1 MKICGR
7 NPKIFSRVRQFH
19 RRTDNKG
26 SAMVVVI
33 IAMAFIGI
41 LASVLMYMSLLNY
54 QMKVNNLKAKDNFY
68 SAETVLD
75 EVRTAM
81 GERVSASVG
90 SAYEL
95 VLKNY
100 EATSAEEKQNKL
112 RYYFLKDMQDYY
124 AVTGSVNINNY
135 DLTKLFNSLSSE
147 IKRGTVL
154 ETLNDSG
161 EVVYRMA
168 LDSSGSL
175 KVYVMTTDPVTGN
188 KERVET
194 TDIPTGR
201 FQLYT
206 DGLSFCG
213 LNASCTASRSFAAAE
228 IEIDSFPAFGAGQL
242 LASFAADGVSHAA
255 SPPISQIRA
264 PYGSRARRHLL
275 DSFAR
280 YSADHAPDDTQTLF
294 ISASFA
300 GSGIFTEFQ
309 PFCKSA
315 RTEISDFFASK
326 SSKEALNCAPCGD
339 SAKALSAISAES
351 GPTLFLSILIL
362 SDMRARSSPASFP
375 SASGAFSPTAALY
388 LSTFICMAPFFSPAA
403 AIFRKIFF
411 AGKSF

>member
-1 MKICGR
+1 
-7 NPKIFSRVRQFH
+7 
-19 RRTDNKG
+19 
-26 SAMVVVI
+26 MVVVI

-75 EVRTAM
+75 EIRTAM

-188 KERVET
+188 KETFLLRPESDLYGYRWLCVRDPDRYPGE
-194 TDIPTGR
+194 DAGYGFCTGS
-201 FQLYT
+201 
-206 DGLSFCG
+206 D
-213 LNASCTASRSFAAAE
+213 TAFHYGNLHG
-228 IEIDSFPAFGAGQL
+228 GAGEYSGT
-242 LASFAADGVSHAA
+242 SF
-255 SPPISQIRA
+255 
-264 PYGSRARRHLL
+264 
-275 DSFAR
+275 
-280 YSADHAPDDTQTLF
+280 
-294 ISASFA
+294 
-300 GSGIFTEFQ
+300 
-309 PFCKSA
+309 
-315 RTEISDFFASK
+315 
-326 SSKEALNCAPCGD
+326 
-339 SAKALSAISAES
+339 
-351 GPTLFLSILIL
+351 
-362 SDMRARSSPASFP
+362 
-375 SASGAFSPTAALY
+375 
-388 LSTFICMAPFFSPAA
+388 
-403 AIFRKIFF
+403 
-411 AGKSF
+411 